1 MRFLRIKKSKE
12 EKCDACEN
20 HMTFVSW
27 RWQRPASEPRLGNT
41 GVIRVQGPRPPG
53 SDSGGCVHPGTRVT
67 LCPHGRH
74 RTRGWGRWPRHARGG
89 GGGEPPGQPRRRI
102 SRPGRVSGRRV
113 VSAAGRGG
121 GPRAV
126 RGEWTPPPCPRG
138 PPARALRATE
148 AGSRRATRGQA
159 SPGPDLSPGGR
170 RSTSSAGAGR
180 RVLSRA
186 SAGQTCSV
194 VAYTP
199 RVHAPRPGR
208 RASRPRPLRSDR
220 VTEPC
225 AGNSGATSQRGEG

>member
-12 EKCDACEN
+12 EKCEACEN
-20 HMTFVSW
+20 HMTFVSR

-53 SDSGGCVHPGTRVT
+53 SGSGGCECPGTRVT

-89 GGGEPPGQPRRRI
+89 GVGEPLGQPRRRI

-113 VSAAGRGG
+113 VSAAGRGA

-148 AGSRRATRGQA
+148 AEPPCHAGPRPLPRRPARHELSRCRASGAEQGVGRA
-159 SPGPDLSPGGR
+159 DVHGGR
-170 RSTSSAGAGR
+170 LYPARP
-180 RVLSRA
+180 RA
-186 SAGQTCSV
+186 SAGAAGES
-194 VAYTP
+194 
-199 RVHAPRPGR
+199 APP
-208 RASRPRPLRSDR
+208 SP
-220 VTEPC
+220 
-225 AGNSGATSQRGEG
+225 Q

>member
-12 EKCDACEN
+12 EKCEACEN
-20 HMTFVSW
+20 HMTFVSR

-53 SDSGGCVHPGTRVT
+53 SGSGGRERPGTRVT

-74 RTRGWGRWPRHARGG
+74 RTRGWGRWPRLARGG
-89 GGGEPPGQPRRRI
+89 GVGEPLGQPRRRI
-102 SRPGRVSGRRV
+102 SRPGWVSGRRV

-148 AGSRRATRGQA
+148 AGSRRATRG
-159 SPGPDLSPGGR
+159 PDPSPGGR
-170 RSTSSAGAGR
+170 RGTSSAGAGR

-186 SAGQTCSV
+186 SAGQTCTV

-208 RASRPRPLRSDR
+208 RASQPRPPRSDR
-220 VTEPC
+220 VTERC

>member
-1 MRFLRIKKSKE
+1 MGVRASSSPLPGPAEGE
-12 EKCDACEN
+12 E
-20 HMTFVSW
+20 TPSW
-27 RWQRPASEPRLGNT
+27 GASLSAAEVRAG
-41 GVIRVQGPRPPG
+41 RER
-53 SDSGGCVHPGTRVT
+53 PGTRVT

-74 RTRGWGRWPRHARGG
+74 RTRGWGRWPRLARGG
-89 GGGEPPGQPRRRI
+89 GRGEPLGQPRRRI

-159 SPGPDLSPGGR
+159 SPGPDPSPGGR
-170 RSTSSAGAGR
+170 RGTSSAGAGR

-186 SAGQTCSV
+186 SAGQTCTV

-208 RASRPRPLRSDR
+208 RASRPRPPRSDR
-220 VTEPC
+220 VTERC
-225 AGNSGATSQRGEG
+225 AGNSGATPQRGEG

>member
-1 MRFLRIKKSKE
+1 
-12 EKCDACEN
+12 
-20 HMTFVSW
+20 MTFVSR

-41 GVIRVQGPRPPG
+41 GVICVQGPRPPG
-53 SDSGGCVHPGTRVT
+53 SGSGGRERPGTRVT

-74 RTRGWGRWPRHARGG
+74 RTRGWGRWPRLARGG
-89 GGGEPPGQPRRRI
+89 GVGEPLGQPRRRI

-113 VSAAGRGG
+113 VSAAGRGA

-148 AGSRRATRGQA
+148 AGSRRATRG
-159 SPGPDLSPGGR
+159 PDPSPGGR
-170 RSTSSAGAGR
+170 RGTSSAGAGR

-186 SAGQTCSV
+186 SAGQTCTV

-208 RASRPRPLRSDR
+208 RASRPRPPRSDR
-220 VTEPC
+220 VTERC
-225 AGNSGATSQRGEG
+225 AGNSGATPQRGEG